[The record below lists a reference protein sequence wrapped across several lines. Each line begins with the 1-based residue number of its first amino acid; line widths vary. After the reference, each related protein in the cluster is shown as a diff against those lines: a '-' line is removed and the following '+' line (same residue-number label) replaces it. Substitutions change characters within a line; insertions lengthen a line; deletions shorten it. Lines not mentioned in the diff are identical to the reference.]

1 MYIIGLKKTAQT
13 PKNDCHILEL
23 DELYWFISKKSKGKT
38 RENVYVITMVSRNPR
53 QIVGF
58 DAAFDKS
65 PERIQK
71 IVDAGPEA
79 KYYCTDG
86 YSGYIDIAY
95 LGTHIR
101 NIKDKRDTF
110 TVESVNAD
118 LRHYIPVLRRCS
130 RCFSRKIDTLYAVLS
145 VFVEAYN
152 AFGVA
157 KMKFRQNRSS
167 KSRELPFSVLDFL

>member
-79 KYYCTDG
+79 KYYCTDE
-86 YSGYIDIAY
+86 YS
-95 LGTHIR
+95 
-101 NIKDKRDTF
+101 
-110 TVESVNAD
+110 
-118 LRHYIPVLRRCS
+118 
-130 RCFSRKIDTLYAVLS
+130 
-145 VFVEAYN
+145 
-152 AFGVA
+152 
-157 KMKFRQNRSS
+157 
-167 KSRELPFSVLDFL
+167 